1 MNPRT
6 PPRLATWLLEK
17 LGFSRRSPAL
27 IGDLVEELHS
37 GRSRAWYWRQTA
49 IVIAKGFRRQAFS
62 ATLLSVAAVFFAV
75 LALIDYIF
83 WRTHLEHD
91 TTWVVAVVMTLVTV
105 CTFAI
110 KKWWPAKRG
119 KGIATII
126 LLLTSLSLLE
136 WDNTG
141 SLGVRIAQDFAFAVV
156 AWLSLTIGVL
166 RNSRAGRSR
175 RGG

>member
-1 MNPRT
+1 MT
-6 PPRLATWLLEK
+6 SHKPPLLATWLLEK
-17 LGFSRRSPAL
+17 LGFSRRNPAL

-37 GRSRAWYWRQTA
+37 GRSRTWYWRQTA

-62 ATLLSVAAVFFAV
+62 ATLLSVAAVFFVV

-91 TTWVVAVVMTLVTV
+91 TTWVVTVVMTLVTV
-105 CTFAI
+105 CIFAI
-110 KKWWPAKRG
+110 KRWWPAQPG
-119 KGIATII
+119 KGVAMIV
-126 LLLTSLSLLE
+126 LLLINLSLLE

-156 AWLSLTIGVL
+156 AWLSLTIGAL
-166 RNSRAGRSR
+166 MSSRARRSR
-175 RGG
+175 R